1 MPRASISSS
10 ITHRVLSLCLHLSSL
25 NLCHLISAVNV
36 ILFGL
41 RLFRNSVICLCSYF
55 AHSLFDSLN

>member
-10 ITHRVLSLCLHLSSL
+10 ITHRVLSSCLHLSSL

-36 ILFGL
+36 MLIGL
-41 RLFRNSVICLCSYF
+41 DCISIQL
-55 AHSLFDSLN
+55 